1 MEEKGDHV
9 ARQEGLG
16 LQAGQSRSSPCPGVS
31 VPQSPCFP
39 LGLLHHPTVLSCP
52 VPNMK
57 RVESDK
63 FTCFSEWLRD
73 HFNVC

>member
-9 ARQEGLG
+9 AGQEGLG

-52 VPNMK
+52 KHEEGREGQVYM
-57 RVESDK
+57 
-63 FTCFSEWLRD
+63 FQ
-73 HFNVC
+73 